1 MHIGGRVIA
10 AVALVFLLKP
20 FGKGDSLFG
29 LALNLAVEVLPTFF
43 VVREVPAKVVN
54 DFLGCG
60 SLPSGQERSCSQFK
74 VENRPD
80 FKTGV
85 GGNGS
90 KSNTLNLDLTDF
102 IQGITVAIT
111 MLLMLIFVEHAEY
124 TVVVVYMLLP
134 SLLFDQ
140 TFCMYN
146 NADRVRTG

>member
-1 MHIGGRVIA
+1 MHISGGVIA
-10 AVALVFLLKP
+10 AVALVLLLKP

-29 LALNLAVEVLPTFF
+29 LALNLAVEVLPAFF
-43 VVREVPAKVVN
+43 VVREVLAKVVN

-60 SLPSGQERSCSQFK
+60 SRITGQERSCSQFV
-74 VENRPD
+74 VENGSD

-85 GGNGS
+85 GGDGS

-102 IQGITVAIT
+102 IQGITVAIA
-111 MLLMLIFVEHAEY
+111 MLLMLIFVKHAEY

-140 TFCMYN
+140 TFCMHN
-146 NADRVRTG
+146 NADGIRAG